1 MRIGYSAWG
10 FIGNGLL
17 DSPDGGRLTRSL
29 FIEHLIKKGYDITWL
44 QQNRDVENG
53 KPIFSEENVA
63 NQLTDQRKTLC
74 KIKYDEQFPDID
86 ILFLEWRWKLPGR
99 NCEVDKNSKAYTPDL
114 DRQNDLL
121 KHYLSIENVQ
131 IIIWDKDE
139 TMSLEDEEQLII
151 LRQANKSHY
160 VNLNTLILSP
170 ALYPKSLCFPR
181 STLLFP
187 CDLDSIKGT
196 KVNEKIQYLI
206 GYVGSQYDRD
216 DQVYKYINPFSFAY
230 PDKVLFVG
238 NWNKYPEKAARNSV
252 NFPAIKFADRILP
265 KDMNKIY
272 NSCLTTVLLC
282 KKNYAEHGHVT
293 QRIHEAAAN
302 GVIAIGLKEQKGID
316 EFILP
321 INIISDAF
329 DLIHCIERLCDMSI
343 IQRQAILDQQIE
355 LLKPF
360 DIHNVIATFEK
371 LIRT

>member
-10 FIGNGLL
+10 FIGDGLL

-29 FIEHLIKKGYDITWL
+29 FLEHLIKNNYDIVWL

-53 KPIFSEENVA
+53 KLIFSEA
-63 NQLTDQRKTLC
+63 NIDNQKTNQRKTLC
-74 KIKYDEQFPDID
+74 QIKYDEQFPEID

-99 NCEVDKNSKAYTPDL
+99 NCNVDKNSKAYTPDL
-114 DRQNDLL
+114 DRQIDLL
-121 KHYLSIENVQ
+121 KYYLPNENVK
-131 IIIWDKDE
+131 IVIWDKDE
-139 TMSLEDEEQLII
+139 TMSFDDELNLAKIRTSNKNII
-151 LRQANKSHY
+151 
-160 VNLNTLILSP
+160 ILSP
-170 ALYPKSLCFPR
+170 ALYPESLYFPR

-187 CDLDSIKGT
+187 CDLDSIRGT
-196 KVNEKIQYLI
+196 KVNDDIKYLI

-238 NWNKYPEKAARNSV
+238 NWNKYPEKAARNSI
-252 NFPAIKFADRILP
+252 NFPKINFADRILP
-265 KDMNKIY
+265 KDMDKVY
-272 NSCLTTVLLC
+272 SSCLTTVLLC
-282 KKNYAEHGHVT
+282 KKNYAEHGHIT

-302 GVIAIGLKEQKGID
+302 GVIAIGLKEQKSID

-321 INIISDAF
+321 INLISDAF
-329 DLIHCIERLCDMSI
+329 DLIHCIERLYDMSVT
-343 IQRQAILDQQIE
+343 QRQTILDEQIE

-360 DIHNVIATFEK
+360 DIHNVIVTFEK